1 MKKFVNFIAT
11 NLRLEM
17 LNKDE
22 EKAQKAFDIVF
33 NAYNKFQEEE
43 RGGVDYIFK
52 ADNADDTRVLGKGGY
67 TFSEFMSAY
76 NASPKKSNYFMA
88 GINHIDF
95 EFLDKKEVV
104 RQLSSYLNEIV
115 IQVII
120 NPFLNGYKELYN
132 EYVKWEYYHLLVL
145 DEEQEE

>member
-11 NLRLEM
+11 NLRMEL

-22 EKAQKAFDIVF
+22 EKSKKAFDIVF

-43 RGGVDYIFK
+43 RDGLDYIFK
-52 ADNADDTRVLGKGGY
+52 ADNADDTKTLGKGGY
-67 TFSEFMSAY
+67 TFIDFMRAY
-76 NASPKKSNYFMA
+76 NASPKKSDYFMA
-88 GINHIDF
+88 GINHVGI
-95 EFLDKKEVV
+95 EFMDKKEVV

-115 IQVII
+115 IQTII
-120 NPFLNGYKELYN
+120 NPYLMGYKELYN
-132 EYVKWEYYHLLVL
+132 EYIKWEYYHLLVL